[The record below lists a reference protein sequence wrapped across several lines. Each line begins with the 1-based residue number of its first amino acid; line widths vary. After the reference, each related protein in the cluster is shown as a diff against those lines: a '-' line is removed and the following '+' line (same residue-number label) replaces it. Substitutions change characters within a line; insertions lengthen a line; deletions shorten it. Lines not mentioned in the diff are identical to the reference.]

1 MRSSAKT
8 SSHSSTGPLP
18 RSSRPG
24 QLRRW
29 LPVVTWALLI
39 STFSTGMF
47 TGERTGSF
55 IIPLLA
61 TLFPRASPEDLRA
74 MHQTVRKL
82 AHFVEYLVLSV
93 LLYRALRAGRRWDL
107 RAAGMAVTIAGL
119 YSVGDE
125 FHQWFVPGRTA
136 AATDCLIDVS
146 GAAAGQGLLA
156 AFGTGRR
163 PKAAQAT
170 R

>member
-1 MRSSAKT
+1 MRSSAKK
-8 SSHSSTGPLP
+8 SSRSSIVPLP
-18 RSSRPG
+18 RSSRSD

-29 LPVVTWALLI
+29 LPVLTWAVMI
-39 STFSTGMF
+39 SVVSTNIF
-47 TGERTGSF
+47 TGERTGTF

-61 TLFPRASPEDLRA
+61 TLFPAAGPEELRA
-74 MHQTVRKL
+74 MHMTLRKL

-93 LLYRALRAGRRWDL
+93 LLYRALSSGRRWDL
-107 RAAGMAVTIAGL
+107 RAAGMAIAIAGL

-146 GAAAGQGLLA
+146 GAAAGQGLMA

-163 PKAAQAT
+163 T
-170 R
+170 RTGT